1 MSDID
6 VIYEEGQEAAWA
18 GLQESDCPYQI
29 GSDEA
34 MSWNDG
40 FNDPRSNA

>member
-1 MSDID
+1 MVDFD
-6 VIYEEGQEAAWA
+6 AIYEEGQEAVWA
-18 GLQESDCPYQI
+18 GLQESDNPYPI